1 MKKHNTHS
9 LSSRIVFSITLV
21 SILMILIVFFV
32 LERINKDA
40 FYNVEIEKANIIVTT
55 IEPLIAI
62 NLYLQM
68 NTNAEKIVDNLIINP
83 NILSVKIFKN
93 NKMMYQA
100 ESQKKDIENSFVVE
114 KTVFQPNSQK
124 KIGKIVLTYSSE
136 NYKELQNRYT
146 NLTVS
151 VLIVLVFLFV
161 ILGLYIKRILR
172 PLRKMGKTLKNYTP
186 KSNIHFP
193 FTDEDNEIGQISNAL
208 NDMQQKIIAYSKEQE
223 NINKYLEK
231 IVDEK
236 TLKLQTQLYTND
248 LTGLPNRLSLVN
260 DIADFDYG
268 ALLIINID
276 DFKEINDY
284 FGNVIGDSALISLA
298 NKLGYTL
305 NNDKNLELKHLHGDE
320 FGILIKIRPSLEDFI
335 KIIQNVLN
343 DIENM
348 TFHYENNELGIRV
361 TIGAVYG
368 LEGALEKADI
378 ALKFAKKKHLTYMIY
393 DENLNIE
400 KQYENNMQWIKKLKL
415 AISQD
420 KIVPFFQPI
429 YDNKSGKIISC
440 ESLIRLIDEENNVI
454 PPFKFLAVAQKSRVY
469 SKLTRI
475 MLKKSCEYFE
485 NIDCDFSVNLS
496 ISDILD
502 DEIITYLKYKINKH
516 NVSNKIILEILETE
530 GIENYEEIS
539 LFIND
544 MKSLGCKIAI
554 DDFGSGY
561 SNFEYLIKLNIDYV
575 KIDGTLIKNIDT
587 DKNSQIITQ
596 TIVDF
601 ANKLNIFTIA
611 EYVHNEAVFKRVK
624 RLKVTRTQGYYLCE
638 PQREVRDLILE
649 NHKSLGVRF

>member
-378 ALKFAKKKHLTYMIY
+378 ALKVAKKKHLTYMIY

-400 KQYENNMQWIKKLKL
+400 KQYEDNMQWIKKLKI
-415 AISQD
+415 AITQD

-429 YDNKSGKIISC
+429 YDNKSGKIVSC

-496 ISDILD
+496 ITDILD